1 MQHEMKN
8 LIKLFLCI
16 VIVVLLVAVSQKI
29 KLSDTNTIDLNYWTE
44 EETAL
49 IILNKLI
56 K

>member
-1 MQHEMKN
+1 MQLEMKN

-16 VIVVLLVAVSQKI
+16 VIVVLLVAVFQEI
-29 KLSDTNTIDLNYWTE
+29 QLTDTNTIDLDYWVE

-49 IILNKLI
+49 ITLNKLI